1 MPRQS
6 SPAEDEY
13 PLRTRPGDSMD
24 LLQNLVEH
32 STDDDYYAVSERAER
47 KSSWAT
53 RGATMAVVAVFALL
67 VVISAVQTR
76 IDLPESE
83 NERATLVAQ
92 INDQKGII
100 ADKQEKS
107 ASITREIRGLRDGSP
122 DTASLNRI
130 RDERISTGSVA
141 VEGSGVQI
149 VVNNATGNDADGRGR
164 VLDKDLQVLVN
175 GLWLAGA
182 EAVSIN
188 DNRLTSLSSIRTAG
202 EAITVNYRSLTPPY
216 VVRAVGDSKTL
227 EARFLETP
235 AGESWSNLK
244 SNFGLRFETSVRS
257 SMTLPAAPA
266 KRRQVRF
273 AEPSE
278 TDS

>member
-6 SPAEDEY
+6 SPSEGEY
-13 PLRTRPGDSMD
+13 PPQSRPGDSMD

-32 STDDDYYAVSERAER
+32 SIDDDYYAVAER
-47 KSSWAT
+47 PERPPSKGAQ
-53 RGATMAVVAVFALL
+53 GATIVVVAVFALL
-67 VVISAVQTR
+67 VVVSAVQTR

-83 NERATLVAQ
+83 NERGTLVAQ

-100 ADKQEKS
+100 ADKQKES
-107 ASITREIRGLRDGSP
+107 AEITRELRALRERSP
-122 DTASLNRI
+122 DTTTLNRI
-130 RDERISTGSVA
+130 SDERISTGSVA
-141 VEGSGVQI
+141 VAGGGVRI
-149 VVNNATGNDADGRGR
+149 VVNNADGADADGRGR

-182 EAVSIN
+182 EAISIN

-216 VVRAVGDSKTL
+216 VIRAIGDSRTL

-235 AGESWSNLK
+235 AGESWSNLE
-244 SNFGLRFETSVRS
+244 SNFGLRFETAVRS
-257 SMTLPAAPA
+257 SMSLPAAPV

-273 AEPSE
+273 AEPLES
-278 TDS
+278 DS